1 MSFPNNPHKYDQPGI
16 LTAVKMAE
24 YRKQKR
30 PPPPETMILCYQ
42 TPLLRHAVKK
52 QKGKKVDGFPG
63 EVYLLQKTD
72 GRVGIAGRFGV
83 GAPMTAV
90 LVEDLAAWGARQFVI
105 TGLAGAI
112 SPNLQPG
119 DVTVASKALRDEG
132 TSHHYLPSE
141 RYVAASPGL
150 TAVAQQALTQKNIPF
165 TAGPA
170 WTTDAPYRE
179 TAVEVAQYQ
188 QEGVLTVDMEAA
200 ALFAVAKYKGVE
212 AAAVF
217 CISDSVARGRWQ
229 PVADR
234 KVVERRLFALFDA
247 LVAVIGER

>member
-1 MSFPNNPHKYDQPGI
+1 MKFPNSPRKYDQPGI

-30 PPPPETMILCYQ
+30 PSPPETMILCYQ

-52 QKGKKVDGFPG
+52 QKGKKIAGFPG

-83 GAPMTAV
+83 GAPITAV
-90 LVEDLAAWGARQFVI
+90 LAEDFATWGARQFVI
-105 TGLAGAI
+105 IGLAGAI
-112 SPNLQPG
+112 SPDLQPG

-141 RYVAASPGL
+141 RYVNASPEL
-150 TAVAQQALTQKNIPF
+150 TAVIQQALAQQNIPF

-179 TAVEVAQYQ
+179 TAVEVTQYQ
-188 QEGVLTVDMEAA
+188 QEGILTVDMEAA

-217 CISDSVARGRWQ
+217 CVSDSVARGRWQ

-247 LVAVIGER
+247 LISVIGER